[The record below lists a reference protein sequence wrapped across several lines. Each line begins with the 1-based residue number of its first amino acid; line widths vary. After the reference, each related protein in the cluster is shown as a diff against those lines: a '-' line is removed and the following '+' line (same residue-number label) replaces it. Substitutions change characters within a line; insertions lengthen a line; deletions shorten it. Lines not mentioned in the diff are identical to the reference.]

1 MLCKLGR
8 VTGLINKC
16 PDYVKFVAIC
26 CQESAIVLSSKL
38 QDIFSYPS
46 YHLGASPMQ
55 AMLFSVYV
63 SQDLI
68 VNLLY
73 CFYRFIY

>member
-1 MLCKLGR
+1 MMLCKLDR

-16 PDYVKFVAIC
+16 PDSVKFVAIC

-46 YHLGASPMQ
+46 YHLGASPM
-55 AMLFSVYV
+55 
-63 SQDLI
+63 
-68 VNLLY
+68 
-73 CFYRFIY
+73 